1 MEMWTPEALQRFK
14 PMTSNTI
21 PNVISLPESA
31 FGATP
36 CALPA
41 GPMTGPFG
49 QALALVSPSALQG
62 QDAALLT
69 NGICGPRGS
78 ISLDSAALQLSLV
91 SKLKQQLGTAGS
103 TLFNLTWKVKDT
115 PAGRSVSLLRVSK
128 RPISDSASGSWPTP
142 NANEDAA
149 GSLRGKMQWMLTH
162 EAKSRDLVGYE
173 AGKQLNPALA
183 RWLMGLPP
191 AWDDCAPTATPSSR
205 KPRKQ

>member
-1 MEMWTPEALQRFK
+1 M
-14 PMTSNTI
+14 
-21 PNVISLPESA
+21 
-31 FGATP
+31 
-36 CALPA
+36 
-41 GPMTGPFG
+41 
-49 QALALVSPSALQG
+49 
-62 QDAALLT
+62 
-69 NGICGPRGS
+69 
-78 ISLDSAALQLSLV
+78 
-91 SKLKQQLGTAGS
+91 SKLKQRLDTAGS
-103 TLFNLTWKVKDT
+103 TLFKLTWKQKDT

-128 RPISDSASGSWPTP
+128 RPISDNAFGSWPTP

-205 KPRKQ
+205 KPRKP

>member
-1 MEMWTPEALQRFK
+1 
-14 PMTSNTI
+14 MTSNTI
-21 PNVISLPESA
+21 PNAISLPESA
-31 FGATP
+31 SGVTP
-36 CALPA
+36 CASPNGLT
-41 GPMTGPFG
+41 TGPFG
-49 QALALVSPSALQG
+49 QALAPASLSASQG
-62 QDAALLT
+62 QDAALPT
-69 NGICGPRGS
+69 NAICGPRGS
-78 ISLDSAALQLSLV
+78 ISSASADLELSLV
-91 SKLKQQLGTAGS
+91 SKLKQRLGTAGS

-162 EAKSRDLVGYE
+162 EAKSRDTVGYE

-191 AWDDCAPTATPSSR
+191 AWDACAPTATPSSR
-205 KPRKQ
+205 KSRKP

>member
-1 MEMWTPEALQRFK
+1 
-14 PMTSNTI
+14 MTSNTI
-21 PNVISLPESA
+21 PNAISLPESA
-31 FGATP
+31 SGATP
-36 CALPA
+36 CALLN
-41 GPMTGPFG
+41 GPTTGPFG
-49 QALALVSPSALQG
+49 QALAPASLLASQALG
-62 QDAALLT
+62 AALPT
-69 NGICGPRGS
+69 NGTCGPRGS
-78 ISLDSAALQLSLV
+78 ISSASANLELFLV
-91 SKLKQQLGTAGS
+91 SRLKQRLDTAGS
-103 TLFNLTWKVKDT
+103 TLFKLTWKQKDT

-128 RPISDSASGSWPTP
+128 RPIFDNAFGSWPTP

-205 KPRKQ
+205 KPRKP

>member
-1 MEMWTPEALQRFK
+1 
-14 PMTSNTI
+14 MTSNTT
-21 PNVISLPESA
+21 PNAISLPGLAS
-31 FGATP
+31 GATP

-41 GPMTGPFG
+41 GPMTGPSG
-49 QALALVSPSALQG
+49 QALALASPSALQAL
-62 QDAALLT
+62 DAELPT
-69 NGICGPRGS
+69 SGTYGPRGS
-78 ISLDSAALQLSLV
+78 ISSASADLELFLV
-91 SKLKQQLGTAGS
+91 NRLKQRLDTAGS
-103 TLFNLTWKVKDT
+103 TLFKLTWKQKDT
-115 PAGRSVSLLRVSK
+115 PAGRLVSLLRVSK
-128 RPISDSASGSWPTP
+128 RPISGNVSGSWPTP

-191 AWDDCAPTATPSSR
+191 AWDVCAPTATPSSR

>member
-1 MEMWTPEALQRFK
+1 
-14 PMTSNTI
+14 MTSNTT
-21 PNVISLPESA
+21 PNAISLPESA
-31 FGATP
+31 SGVTP
-36 CALPA
+36 CASPA
-41 GPMTGPFG
+41 GLTTDLFG
-49 QALALVSPSALQG
+49 QAPALASLSALQG

-69 NGICGPRGS
+69 SATSGLSGS
-78 ISLDSAALQLSLV
+78 ISSASAALQLSLV
-91 SKLKQQLGTAGS
+91 NKLKQRLDTAGS
-103 TLFNLTWKVKDT
+103 TLFKLTWKQKNT

-128 RPISDSASGSWPTP
+128 RPISDSAFGSWPTP

-162 EAKSRDLVGYE
+162 EAKSRDLAGYE

-205 KPRKQ
+205 KSRKQ